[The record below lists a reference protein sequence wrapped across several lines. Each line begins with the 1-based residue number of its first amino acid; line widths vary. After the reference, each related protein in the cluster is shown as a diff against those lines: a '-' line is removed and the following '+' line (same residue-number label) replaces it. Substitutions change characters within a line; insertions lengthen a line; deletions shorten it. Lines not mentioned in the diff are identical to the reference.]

1 MIQVLLRRFETN
13 AVKSKLNRYVVEE
26 VRQFRILSKA
36 QNYFLFIL
44 VNIDINACVIRQNLL
59 KYYYENRS

>member
-1 MIQVLLRRFETN
+1 MIQVLLRHFETN

-36 QNYFLFIL
+36 QNYFFIHL
-44 VNIDINACVIRQNLL
+44 SEHRHKRLCYSTKFAKILL
-59 KYYYENRS
+59 